1 MSFTIENLAE
11 MLEVTSNTIENW
23 ELGLGLK
30 IDLDE
35 SGDKNYS
42 DELVMFFKKVK
53 SLILNGYKIV
63 EVKDILAAEIEKQ
76 NQATQKKEP
85 EVEKQTTNKTPET
98 IIYVNNPST
107 EFEEFEEE
115 ENKNEDKYNSY
126 KETFNHMPRSK
137 VHKSEMIALFEA
149 ILVELK
155 QYTERTINAEKK
167 VYLLEDYENR
177 AKKEYFEL
185 SSEVKQL
192 KMELEDKDKKLREF
206 EEQKKRLNLMEVQLK
221 IMQLEK
227 NKKKFWEFW
236 K

>member
-1 MSFTIENLAE
+1 LAVTIENLAE
-11 MLEVTSNTIENW
+11 MLEVTSNTIANW
-23 ELGLGLK
+23 ELGLELK

-35 SGDKNYS
+35 SGNKNYS
-42 DELVMFFKKVK
+42 DELIMFFKKVK
-53 SLILNGYKIV
+53 SLILNGYAI
-63 EVKDILAAEIEKQ
+63 EGIKDILASDIEKQ
-76 NQATQKKEP
+76 NQTGQKKEP
-85 EVEKQTTNKTPET
+85 EIEKQTTNKNPET

-107 EFEEFEEE
+107 EFEEED
-115 ENKNEDKYNSY
+115 KNENNYNSY
-126 KETFNHMPRSK
+126 KETFSHIPNPR
-137 VHKSEMIALFEA
+137 VNKSEMVALFEA
-149 ILVELK
+149 ILIELK
-155 QYTERTINAEKK
+155 QYTERTIAAEKK

-192 KMELEDKDKKLREF
+192 KTELEDKEKKLREF